1 MIPLLSLCVP
11 TYNRAGLLDQALR
24 AVLDQ
29 ITPEM
34 AGRVEI
40 VVLDNASPDATP
52 AVVARA
58 QSDFP
63 HLPLRALRHPQNI
76 GPDANFYAAV
86 KQAQGEYV
94 YLLSDDDI
102 LLPGAVARLLSLI
115 QEHPGFDA
123 FCLNIR
129 PFVSDVDEA
138 RPPLLDLTQDAVLR
152 GCDEALGLL
161 GTLIGF
167 MSIMA
172 FNRSRVAARDYT
184 DKVGTNFIQSFF
196 FLDVLAGGHGFVATA
211 QPLLAQ
217 RAENAVGLNYFRVF
231 VTSLHSVLAYAE
243 ESGYSRAVTRRIE
256 AKNLV
261 AVRHFVSSVKLHGLH
276 ADLWPGR
283 RDAIHRLFRVYGF
296 HPYLWL
302 VVVPLM
308 FFPAAL
314 RPLIPS
320 LRGMLGRA
328 PGVATEKAP
337 DAAKAPDAEG
347 VLDASRLPR

>member
-1 MIPLLSLCVP
+1 MTPRLSLCVP

-29 ITPEM
+29 ITPDM
-34 AGRVEI
+34 ADLVEI
-40 VVLDNASPDATP
+40 VVLDNASPDGTP
-52 AVVARA
+52 AVVARVQA
-58 QSDFP
+58 DFP
-63 HLPLRALRHPQNI
+63 RLPLRALRHPQNI
-76 GPDANFYAAV
+76 GPDANFYEAV
-86 KQAQGEYV
+86 KEAQGEYV
-94 YLLSDDDI
+94 FLLSDDDI

-129 PFVSDVDEA
+129 PFVSDVGEA

-172 FNRSRVAARDYT
+172 FNRSRVTAKDYT

-243 ESGYSRAVTRRIE
+243 ETGYSRAVTHRIE
-256 AKNLV
+256 ARNLV

-276 ADLWPGR
+276 AELWPGR
-283 RDAIHRLFRVYGF
+283 RDAIRRLFQVYGF
-296 HPYLWL
+296 RPYLWL
-302 VVVPLM
+302 GVVPLM

-314 RPLIPS
+314 RPLIPK
-320 LRGMLGRA
+320 LRGVLGRA
-328 PGVATEKAP
+328 PSGA
-337 DAAKAPDAEG
+337 AEG
-347 VLDASRLPR
+347 VAHASRLSR

>member
-1 MIPLLSLCVP
+1 MTPLLSLCVP

-29 ITPEM
+29 ITPDM
-34 AGRVEI
+34 ADLVEI
-40 VVLDNASPDATP
+40 VVLDNASPDGTP
-52 AVVARA
+52 AVVTRVQA
-58 QSDFP
+58 DFP
-63 HLPLRALRHPQNI
+63 RLPLRALRHPQNI
-76 GPDANFYAAV
+76 GPDANFYEAV
-86 KQAQGEYV
+86 KEAQGEYV

-129 PFVSDVDEA
+129 PFVSDVGEA
-138 RPPLLDLTQDAVLR
+138 RPPLLTLTQDAVLHS
-152 GCDEALGLL
+152 GDEALALL

-172 FNRSRVAARDYT
+172 FNRSCVATKDYT

-196 FLDVLAGGHGFVATA
+196 FLDVLADGHGFVATA

-243 ESGYSRAVTRRIE
+243 ETGYSRAVTHRIE
-256 AKNLV
+256 ARNLV

-276 ADLWPGR
+276 AELWPGR

-302 VVVPLM
+302 LVVPLM

-314 RPLIPS
+314 RPLIPK

-328 PGVATEKAP
+328 PSSA
-337 DAAKAPDAEG
+337 AEG
-347 VLDASRLPR
+347 VAHASRLSR

>member
-1 MIPLLSLCVP
+1 MTPRLSLCVP

-29 ITPEM
+29 ITPDM
-34 AGRVEI
+34 ADLVEI
-40 VVLDNASPDATP
+40 VVLDNASPDGTP
-52 AVVARA
+52 AVVARVQA
-58 QSDFP
+58 DFP
-63 HLPLRALRHPQNI
+63 RLPLRALRHPQNI
-76 GPDANFYAAV
+76 GPDANFYEAV
-86 KQAQGEYV
+86 KEAQGEYV
-94 YLLSDDDI
+94 FLLSDDDI

-129 PFVSDVDEA
+129 PFVSDVGEA
-138 RPPLLDLTQDAVLR
+138 RPPLLDLAQDAVLR

-172 FNRSRVAARDYT
+172 FNRSRVTAKDYT

-243 ESGYSRAVTRRIE
+243 ETGYSRAVTHRIE
-256 AKNLV
+256 ARNLV

-276 ADLWPGR
+276 AELWPGR
-283 RDAIHRLFRVYGF
+283 RDAIRRLFQVYGF
-296 HPYLWL
+296 RPYLWL
-302 VVVPLM
+302 GVVPLM

-314 RPLIPS
+314 RPLIPK
-320 LRGMLGRA
+320 LRGLLGRA
-328 PGVATEKAP
+328 PSGA
-337 DAAKAPDAEG
+337 AEG
-347 VLDASRLPR
+347 VAHASRLSR

>member
-1 MIPLLSLCVP
+1 MTPRLSLCVP

-29 ITPEM
+29 ITPDM
-34 AGRVEI
+34 ADLVEI
-40 VVLDNASPDATP
+40 VVLDNASPDGTP
-52 AVVARA
+52 AVVARVQA
-58 QSDFP
+58 DFP
-63 HLPLRALRHPQNI
+63 RLPLRALRHPQNI
-76 GPDANFYAAV
+76 GPDANFYEAV
-86 KQAQGEYV
+86 KEAQGEYV
-94 YLLSDDDI
+94 FLLSDDDI

-129 PFVSDVDEA
+129 PFVSDVGEA

-172 FNRSRVAARDYT
+172 FNRSRVTAKDYT

-243 ESGYSRAVTRRIE
+243 ETGYSRAVTHRIE
-256 AKNLV
+256 ARNLV

-276 ADLWPGR
+276 AELWPGR
-283 RDAIHRLFRVYGF
+283 RDAIRRLFQVYGF
-296 HPYLWL
+296 RPYLWL
-302 VVVPLM
+302 GVVPLM

-314 RPLIPS
+314 RPLIPK
-320 LRGMLGRA
+320 LRALLGRA
-328 PGVATEKAP
+328 PGSA
-337 DAAKAPDAEG
+337 AEG
-347 VLDASRLPR
+347 VAHANRISR

>member
-1 MIPLLSLCVP
+1 MTPQLSLCVP

-29 ITPEM
+29 ITPDM
-34 AGRVEI
+34 ADLVEI
-40 VVLDNASPDATP
+40 VVLDNASPDGTP
-52 AVVARA
+52 AVVARVQA
-58 QSDFP
+58 DFP
-63 HLPLRALRHPQNI
+63 RLPLRALRHPQNI
-76 GPDANFYAAV
+76 GPDANFYEAV
-86 KQAQGEYV
+86 KEAQGEYV
-94 YLLSDDDI
+94 FLLSDDDI

-129 PFVSDVDEA
+129 PFVSDVGEA

-172 FNRSRVAARDYT
+172 FNRSRVTAKDYT

-243 ESGYSRAVTRRIE
+243 ETGYSRAVTHRIE
-256 AKNLV
+256 ARNLV

-276 ADLWPGR
+276 AELWPGR
-283 RDAIHRLFRVYGF
+283 RDAIRRLFQVYGF
-296 HPYLWL
+296 RPYLWL
-302 VVVPLM
+302 GVVPLM

-314 RPLIPS
+314 RPLIPK
-320 LRGMLGRA
+320 LRGVLGRA
-328 PGVATEKAP
+328 PSGA
-337 DAAKAPDAEG
+337 AEG
-347 VLDASRLPR
+347 VAHASRLSR